1 MMFSKKNKSKAAK
14 KKNNPLQS
22 SLLRLFIFYTVV
34 LLILPCVFT
43 IVLSDGFTKQ
53 QQDLAQ
59 TDATLAFRE
68 LERAVRLEMCIRDR

>member
-43 IVLSDGFTKQ
+43 CLLYTSACDIDGFAVNLYLPAVLSI
-53 QQDLAQ
+53 
-59 TDATLAFRE
+59 
-68 LERAVRLEMCIRDR
+68 RAG